1 PVRRDAGPRDLGPVP
16 RQRGPGAGCG
26 KPAEK
31 GRRVPYC
38 GGIAMRTVV
47 GITGGT
53 GCGKTTVLTVLQAMG
68 FSTIDCDA
76 LYHQMLEEGG
86 KLVEK
91 IGELFPGT
99 VENGVLHRKRLG
111 NIVFEDPDALARL
124 SAITDEA
131 VDKRVQ

>member
-1 PVRRDAGPRDLGPVP
+1 
-16 RQRGPGAGCG
+16 
-26 KPAEK
+26 
-31 GRRVPYC
+31 
-38 GGIAMRTVV
+38 MRTVV

-86 KLVEK
+86 ELVEK

-131 VDKRVQ
+131 VDKRVQEVI